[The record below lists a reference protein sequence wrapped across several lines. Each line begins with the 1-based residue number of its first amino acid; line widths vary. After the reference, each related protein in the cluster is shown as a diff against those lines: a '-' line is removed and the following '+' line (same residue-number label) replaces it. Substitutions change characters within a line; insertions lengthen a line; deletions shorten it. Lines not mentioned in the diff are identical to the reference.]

1 MSRDRHLEVP
11 HEHAGRAPEG
21 GGQELPRGGRTGTAT
36 RRHPQSFGHLRDALA
51 QQLDLP
57 RGDSRERVCVGSK
70 SYELGASEVRLLA
83 AVGAFRVADARDVGV
98 DGDGELKR
106 LRQAGLVEVLPHQLN
121 GQRTTLVTL
130 TAGGRAVLQH
140 YQRPSDGEA
149 RQAYYAGVVKP
160 REVTHDAQLYRAYAT
175 AAERLQST
183 GNSVRR
189 VLLDYEL
196 KREYQRFLQENN
208 RTHRRSSGRPDRSP
222 EEIRAWA
229 AAHDLPVVNGRV
241 QFPDVRVEYERPDGE
256 RAHEDLE
263 LATGHYNSRQMA
275 AKRAS
280 GFTLH
285 HSRGSHISG
294 ANSRG
299 GAPPFDPHAAE
310 RVLG

>member
-11 HEHAGRAPEG
+11 HEHVGRTAASG
-21 GGQELPRGGRTGTAT
+21 GRELPRGGRGGTAT
-36 RRHPQSFGHLRDALA
+36 RRQAQSFGRVRDALA

-57 RGDSRERVCVGSK
+57 RGDGRERVCVGSK
-70 SYELGASEVRLLA
+70 SYELRASEVRLLA
-83 AVGAFRVADARDVGV
+83 AVGAFRVADARDVGAA
-98 DGDGELKR
+98 GDGELKR

-121 GQRTTLVTL
+121 GQRASLVSL
-130 TAGGRAVLQH
+130 TADGRAVVQH
-140 YQRPSDGEA
+140 YQRISDGEP

-285 HSRGSHISG
+285 HSRGSHIRG

-299 GAPPFDPHAAE
+299 GAAPFDPHAAE
-310 RVLG
+310 GVLG